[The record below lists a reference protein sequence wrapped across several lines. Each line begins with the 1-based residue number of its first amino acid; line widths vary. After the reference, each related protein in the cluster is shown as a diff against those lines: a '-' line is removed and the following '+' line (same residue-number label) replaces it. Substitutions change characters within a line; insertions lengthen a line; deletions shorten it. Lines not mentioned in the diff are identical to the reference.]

1 MSLRTK
7 PYCNSIAIQRTILN
21 VKFMKSIKGVAVWVT
36 LLLST
41 FSTLTT
47 SSSAQVRGISYSI
60 TPTGQYMLWHPN
72 SGLDKGYMY
81 GGQVGFGFGRFVELS
96 GIYTISNDV
105 VTNLGDIDYLPSS
118 LSASLGALPSRSVD
132 LTRMGGSMKFNLGS
146 GAFYPYLTAGT
157 GILRFEPDDRES
169 SEQIY
174 LSGGAGLSFQIDS
187 RFSLSIGAENLWY
200 RYNPGS
206 MFIHDTD
213 RTRLDLL
220 IGDIPDKEVGN
231 WAVTAGLTA
240 YLGGRSPASMSELDR
255 DLQRQF
261 SGGFSGVSL
270 IIEPMVGVIQFNDK
284 LAYRADQ
291 RVAGLN
297 AGFDFGQYV
306 GLRGFY
312 WRGLEEDEWTQF
324 DKFAMYGGEMK
335 FKLNDASSGIVPFI
349 NMGAG
354 YIDVNN
360 QYTGRRLG
368 SEDQPFATAGGG
380 IELRLSD
387 NFDLFG
393 SARAILVSE
402 EDVDDITSTDNIF
415 NSWMFSAGM
424 SFALGGKKETSV
436 VRSSEVDRRMSDQR
450 REAEM
455 ELERV
460 REEARTREVFLSQ
473 QLQKAY
479 EQGDSIAVA
488 RIEKERYDARMA
500 REVYQSADATSLS
513 AAKSLVELSD
523 AEKAKTIT
531 LPVLEDGEIYIRF
544 GKTGTMQVTPKETMH
559 QAPREPV
566 YMNGFGNPALSPDV
580 MRDVIR
586 SVLYETLRDLGISP
600 LAPQSTGPRIVEQ
613 RVDTVKVKVIEKEM
627 TPEKV
632 QSEIDEAAIEKRILE
647 KLQREQKDD
656 EMLVALQK
664 QINDLSIQIKNMT
677 TTSQAQQPVVT
688 TQSTTD
694 NTTETTLDDNTIEK
708 INLNGVSVVSGFN
721 LAKKPFQMILGVR
734 ADYGEVFGGRF
745 RLAPDANLGFIN
757 TTSYNINVNLF
768 RDIRVD
774 DLAPWSPY
782 AGFGLGLLGF
792 SDPPS
797 DVKGVQG
804 VLNLIVG
811 AEKSVS
817 GGNTIF
823 IEYQNM
829 NLFKFNRIQAGYRFK
844 FGD

>member
-7 PYCNSIAIQRTILN
+7 PYCNNIAIQRTTLN
-21 VKFMKSIKGVAVWVT
+21 VKIMKSIKGVAILAT
-36 LLLST
+36 LLLSS
-41 FSTLTT
+41 FSIFTT

-105 VTNLGDIDYLPSS
+105 ETNLGDIEYLPSS
-118 LSASLGALPSRSVD
+118 LSTALSSLPSRSVD

-146 GAFYPYLTAGT
+146 GSFYPYLTAGT
-157 GILRFEPDDRES
+157 GILRFEPDDRET

-187 RFSLSIGAENLWY
+187 RFSLNIGAENMWY

-206 MFIHDTD
+206 MFIHDSD

-240 YLGGRSPASMSELDR
+240 YLGGRNPNTMSDLDR
-255 DLQRQF
+255 DLQKQF

-270 IIEPMVGVIQFNDK
+270 IVEPMVGVIQFNDK
-284 LAYRADQ
+284 LAYRKDQ
-291 RVAGLN
+291 RVAGVN

-349 NMGAG
+349 NIGAG

-360 QYTGRRLG
+360 QYEGRRLG

-387 NFDLFG
+387 NFNLFG
-393 SARAILVSE
+393 SARALLVSE
-402 EDVDDITSTDNIF
+402 EDVEDITSTDNIF

-436 VRSSEVDRRMSDQR
+436 VRSSEVDRRMSTQR
-450 REAEM
+450 VEAET

-460 REEARTREVFLSQ
+460 RDEARLRELY
-473 QLQKAY
+473 LTEELLKAY
-479 EQGDSIAVA
+479 EKGDSVAVA
-488 RIEKERYDARMA
+488 RIEKERNDARMV
-500 REVYQSADATSLS
+500 REVYQSSGDISN
-513 AAKSLVELSD
+513 
-523 AEKAKTIT
+523 KTIT

-544 GKTGTMQVTPKETMH
+544 GKTGTMNVSTKAEMPDKH
-559 QAPREPV
+559 PAPPATH
-566 YMNGFGNPALSPDV
+566 YLSGYGTPALSPDI
-580 MRDVIR
+580 MRDIIR
-586 SVLYETLRDLGISP
+586 SVLFETLHDLGISG
-600 LAPQSTGPRIVEQ
+600 QGMNYNNQRVIEQ
-613 RVDTVKVKVIEKEM
+613 RVDTVKIKTVEKESS
-627 TPEKV
+627 PQKE

-647 KLQREQKDD
+647 KLERDEKDD

-664 QINDLSIQIKNMT
+664 QINDLSNQIKNMAMT
-677 TTSQAQQPVVT
+677 GQAQQPATST
-688 TQSTTD
+688 TSTTGTTSTGTTTSVSTTD
-694 NTTETTLDDNTIEK
+694 DGTIERM
-708 INLNGVSVVSGFN
+708 NLNGVSVVSGFN

-745 RLAPDANLGFIN
+745 RLAPDANLGFFN
-757 TTSYNINVNLF
+757 TTSYNINVNLL

-782 AGFGLGLLGF
+782 VGFGVGLLGF
-792 SDPPS
+792 SNPPN

-811 AEKSVS
+811 AEKPLNDKNS
-817 GGNTIF
+817 F
-823 IEYQNM
+823 YFEYQNM

-844 FGD
+844 FGDK